1 MNVVEEQIS
10 EVFARAGC
18 EGRMHATTL
27 DGAAEVAIGADAS
40 VTPASTIKVL
50 VAIEAAARF
59 ADGRLDPA
67 MPVHLGEPQ
76 RTVGPV
82 GLSLFTDDATISARD
97 LLVLMLTISDNVATD
112 ALFGMI
118 GIETL
123 NTAAER
129 LGMTATVL
137 PSDLRAMLDR
147 VAAAAGFSSYAEID
161 AALDD
166 SDSARIA
173 EMERRLRQAPDLDP
187 DTGMRTS
194 ARDMTTL
201 LRAIWAGAAG
211 PEDACARVRF
221 NMIRQVSRA
230 RIASGFGP
238 GVKVAAKSG
247 ALLGVVRNE
256 VGVVSFPAE
265 PPYAVAVFTRTPGG
279 NADPRHLDAAIGEA
293 AALAVEALR
302 S

>member
-1 MNVVEEQIS
+1 MSAVEGQIS

-18 EGRMHATTL
+18 EGRLHATTL

-67 MPVHLGEPQ
+67 VPVHLGEPQ

-112 ALFGMI
+112 ALIGMI
-118 GIETL
+118 GIDGL
-123 NTAAER
+123 NATARR
-129 LGMTATVL
+129 LGLTATVL

-147 VAAAAGFSSYAEID
+147 VATAAGFASYAEID
-161 AALDD
+161 ALDE
-166 SDSARIA
+166 SDPARIA
-173 EMERRLRQAPDLDP
+173 EIERRLRRAPALDP

-201 LRAIWAGAAG
+201 LRAIWGGEAG
-211 PEDACARVRF
+211 PEDACTKVRF
-221 NMIRQVSRA
+221 SMIRQVSRA

-256 VGVVSFPAE
+256 VGVVTFPAE
-265 PPYAVAVFTRTPGG
+265 PPYAVAVFTRTPDGD
-279 NADPRHLDAAIGEA
+279 ADPRHLDAAIGEA

-302 S
+302 G